1 MFDAKEKPRVQV
13 KYDTE
18 YLKLEDWRN
27 DTSAKEIN

>member
-1 MFDAKEKPRVQV
+1 MLNAKEKPCAQV